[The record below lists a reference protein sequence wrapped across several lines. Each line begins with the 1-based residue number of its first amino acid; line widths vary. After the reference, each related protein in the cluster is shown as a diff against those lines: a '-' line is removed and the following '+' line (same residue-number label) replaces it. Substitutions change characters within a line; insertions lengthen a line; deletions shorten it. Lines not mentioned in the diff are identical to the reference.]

1 MKTTTTTTK
10 DEKKTNAELVQVA
23 KVEVDIALQRAKECL
38 AEAPEEYENAKERLK
53 DKLFVLNKALNRL
66 AYEEFNKTERP
77 LITAITTQMITRYK
91 ITEEKDDDVITDID
105 ILPFDDRVDLK
116 DFCTKYKIDKKFL
129 TTAFQLHELYK
140 LRTNYK
146 LVPKDYLMKTASP
159 FFERI
164 YTKKELGETPDS
176 RRKMDEKTKA
186 IVNEVIAA
194 QNVDN
199 TDQHIS
205 VRSEDFAFLNNAV
218 TKWNKKGR
226 GVITVV
232 SESAWKMII
241 LDFLHRVFTNGTYT
255 VEIAGN
261 STANDTILEDPTAAH
276 EPEETQTAHEPEE
289 TQTAAESEAPNAEA

>member
-276 EPEETQTAHEPEE
+276 EPKETQTAHEPEE